1 MMVGF
6 CFLAVPIG
14 VGRAADLPVTDLPAA
29 SLSALSLS
37 DAAAGEQQR
46 PKVGLVLAGGGARG
60 GAHIGV
66 LKALEEHKVPIDFI
80 TGTSFGAIVGSF
92 YAAGY
97 TADELEVALALM
109 DWENLL
115 SDNAPRSGRSY
126 QRKLD
131 DEETALDFE
140 FSVGENGL
148 ALPQGLVRGNQ
159 LRLMLRRYLSRVAH
173 VQDFDDLPIPF
184 RAVATDLETGGEV
197 VMRSGD
203 IASAV
208 LASMAVPGLF
218 PPVDREG
225 HILVDGGLVNNMPVT
240 VVKEMGADIVI
251 LVDIGTPLAERDE
264 ITSFPKVFGQLLSL
278 LTLKNRQAQLDEM
291 TDRDILLKP
300 DLKDIKLTDFH
311 LATSAIPE
319 GYASAQE
326 VGDALNLLALPDA
339 EWQAHKA
346 ARQVEFE
353 PPTIDFITV
362 DNSSSLPDKYIRS
375 LIRHDKN
382 QPLNEAQLSDDL
394 TRIYGTGYF
403 DRVEYRILER
413 GAETGIHIEAKE
425 RSVGKKFVR
434 FGLSLSDD
442 FSGNNHYNIAASYT
456 VLGLNSLG
464 AEWRLRAQVGDILA
478 VNTEFYQPLNVTQ
491 DYFAITSFRAGSV
504 VRGITNDRGVTVA
517 DARITDGDLKLGVGR
532 NISNIGRFTVGLQR
546 GIARAKLH
554 TPDFEF
560 PAFSIHSASLY
571 AKFETDTFDNA
582 DFPHRGSGLII
593 EYSDGRTFLGGESTV
608 NTLEASYSRT
618 QTWGRN
624 TLTGFINSGM
634 AYGGDETE
642 TDEFSLGGFLNLS
655 GLRQNQIS
663 GKYYGVA
670 GFAYYRRLNHGGV
683 ASLFGVPIYAGLS
696 LEAGNTWNRS
706 SDIEF
711 SKLRYGGSI
720 FLGADTPIGPLYLGS
735 GYTAGQADAQV
746 SAFMYLGRPF

>member
-1 MMVGF
+1 MIRKGWLLPRLMVALLIFSAG
-6 CFLAVPIG
+6 APHV
-14 VGRAADLPVTDLPAA
+14 AADE
-29 SLSALSLS
+29 
-37 DAAAGEQQR
+37 AGDDGAEPR
-46 PKVGLVLAGGGARG
+46 PKIGLVLAGGGARG

-66 LKALEEHKVPIDFI
+66 LKALEEHQVPVDYI

-115 SDNAPRSGRSY
+115 SDNAPRSGRSF

-140 FSVGENGL
+140 FSVGEKGL

-173 VQDFDDLPIPF
+173 VQNFDELPIPF

-197 VMRSGD
+197 VMGSGD

-225 HILVDGGLVNNMPVT
+225 HMLVDGGLVNNMPVT
-240 VVKEMGADIVI
+240 VAKEMGADIII
-251 LVDIGTPLAERDE
+251 LVDIGTPMAEREE
-264 ITSFPKVFGQLLSL
+264 ITSFPKVFGQLLSI
-278 LTLKNRQAQLDEM
+278 LTLKNRQAQLDEL

-300 DLKDIKLTDFH
+300 DLETIRLTDFH
-311 LATSAIPE
+311 LATSAVPE
-319 GYASAQE
+319 GYAAANE
-326 VGDALNLLALPDA
+326 AGDALKALSLSDA
-339 EWQAHKA
+339 DWQDHRAN
-346 ARQVEFE
+346 RRVDFE

-362 DNSSSLPDKYIRS
+362 DNSSSLPDKYVRS
-375 LIRHDKN
+375 LIRHDKGE
-382 QPLNEAQLSDDL
+382 PLNEAQLSDDL

-425 RSVGKKFVR
+425 RAVGKKFVR

-464 AEWRLRAQVGDILA
+464 AEWRVRAQVGDILA
-478 VNTEFYQPLNVTQ
+478 ANTEFYQPLNATQ
-491 DYFAITSFRAGSV
+491 DYFAITSFTAASV

-517 DARITDGDLKLGVGR
+517 DARVTNGDLKLGVGR
-532 NISNIGRFTVGLQR
+532 NISNIGRITVGLER
-546 GIARAKLH
+546 GVARAKIH

-560 PAFSIHSASLY
+560 PAFSIHSASIY
-571 AKFETDTFDNA
+571 AKLETDTFDNA
-582 DFPHRGSGLII
+582 DFPHKGSGLTIV
-593 EYSDGRTFLGGESTV
+593 YSDGRTFLGGESTV
-608 NTLEASYSRT
+608 NKLEAGYT
-618 QTWGRN
+618 HTMTWGRN
-624 TLTGFINSGM
+624 TLTGFVSSGM

-642 TDEFSLGGFLNLS
+642 TDDFSLGGFLNLS
-655 GLRQNQIS
+655 GLRQDQIS
-663 GKYYGVA
+663 GKYYGLA
-670 GFAYYRRLNHGGV
+670 GLAYYRRLNQGGI

-711 SKLRYGGSI
+711 SKLRYGGSV

-735 GYTAGQADAQV
+735 GYTTGQADAQV